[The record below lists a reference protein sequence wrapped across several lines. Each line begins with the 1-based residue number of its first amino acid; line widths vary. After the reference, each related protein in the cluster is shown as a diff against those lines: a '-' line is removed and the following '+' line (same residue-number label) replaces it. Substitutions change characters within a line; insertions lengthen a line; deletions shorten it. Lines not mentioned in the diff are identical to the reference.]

1 MKKIKIFPK
10 MFIQIFS
17 VLAIIII
24 LVHSLVYFIFPK
36 TYLETRKEKIHNI
49 ANEISSNMNG
59 KEIKYIEQ
67 TLELYSKSSEIKAF
81 IKEKNNKNE
90 IQIKD
95 DINVNLESD
104 SNSLIIEE
112 REIMLNDG
120 EKINL
125 QFVSTADMQKD
136 AKDLSIKFL
145 PYSLFISI
153 LFSAIIS
160 LIYAKIIKNNIQE
173 IKIVTDKMMELDKET
188 RLKVNSND
196 EVGELKQQINDL
208 YSTLLRTID
217 NLEFKNKE
225 ILKLEKLK
233 YDFFKGASH
242 ELKTPLA
249 SLKIILEN
257 MKYNIG
263 KYKERDIYINE
274 CIDIVDSLT
283 KNISQILSVHSI
295 ENLNNDEE
303 YLKINDTLEDILKKY
318 EILANQKKITVNNYI
333 SDENIYI
340 GKNVEINMNCVFLD
354 CNKIVIGDN
363 SGIGPGVHIY
373 TVFHSTKALERTSEN
388 STFWKSQT
396 APVII
401 GNNVWIG
408 GGCIILPGVTIGD
421 NTTIGAGSVVTKS
434 IPANVLAVGNPC
446 RILKQIED

>member
-1 MKKIKIFPK
+1 MKKLKIFPK

-17 VLAIIII
+17 VLGIIII
-24 LVHSLVYFIFPK
+24 LVHSLVFFIFPK

-67 TLELYSKSSEIKAF
+67 TLELYSKNSEIKAY

-95 DINVNLESD
+95 NINVNLESD

-112 REIMLNDG
+112 REIKLNDG
-120 EKINL
+120 KKTKL

-136 AKDLSIKFL
+136 AKDLSLKFL
-145 PYSLFISI
+145 PYSLLISI

-160 LIYAKIIKNNIQE
+160 LIYAKSIKNNIQE
-173 IKIVTDKMMELDKET
+173 IKIVTDKMMKLDKKT
-188 RLKVNSND
+188 RLKVSSND

-217 NLEFKNKE
+217 DLEFKNKE

-233 YDFFKGASH
+233 YDFFKGSSH

-263 KYKERDIYINE
+263 KYKDRDYYIND

-283 KNISQILSVHSI
+283 KNISQIVSVYSI
-295 ENLNNDEE
+295 ENLKNDEE
-303 YLKINDTLEDILKKY
+303 LLDINCILEDVLEKY
-318 EILANQKKITVNNYI
+318 EVLANQKNIRINNHI
-333 SDENIYI
+333 SDEKIYI
-340 GKNVEINMNCVFLD
+340 GKTAL
-354 CNKIVIGDN
+354 KIVLSNLISNAVKYTDV
-363 SGIGPGVHIY
+363 SGIINIGTDQGWLYI
-373 TVFHSTKALERTSEN
+373 EN
-388 STFWKSQT
+388 SYKDDE
-396 APVII
+396 
-401 GNNVWIG
+401 
-408 GGCIILPGVTIGD
+408 ILEIDQLFEVKFDLNKENSNGLGLYIVTNLLTNYKI
-421 NTTIGAGSVVTKS
+421 KY
-434 IPANVLAVGNPC
+434 NVLQNKDTFVFK
-446 RILKQIED
+446 IKL

>member
-1 MKKIKIFPK
+1 MIRQLNVYEATQRRLKIIFDY
-10 MFIQIFS
+10 FDYVYVSFS
-17 VLAIIII
+17 GGKDSGVRLNLCID
-24 LVHSLVYFIFPK
+24 
-36 TYLETRKEKIHNI
+36 YLRKYEPGRKLGVFHMDYE
-49 ANEISSNMNG
+49 AQYRQTTE
-59 KEIKYIEQ
+59 YVEQ

-81 IKEKNNKNE
+81 IKERNNNNNE

-95 DINVNLESD
+95 NIDANLESN

-112 REIMLNDG
+112 REIKLNDG
-120 EKINL
+120 KKTYL

-136 AKDLSIKFL
+136 AKDLSLKFL
-145 PYSLFISI
+145 PYSLLISI
-153 LFSAIIS
+153 LFSTIIS
-160 LIYAKIIKNNIQE
+160 LIYAKLIKNNIQE
-173 IKIVTDKMMELDKET
+173 IQIVTDKMMKLDKKI
-188 RLKVNSND
+188 RLEVSSND

-217 NLEFKNKE
+217 DLEFKNKE

-274 CIDIVDSLT
+274 CIEIVDSLT

-333 SDENIYI
+333 LDENIYI
-340 GKNVEINMNCVFLD
+340 GKTALKIILSNLISNAVKYTDVNGVINIGIVNDWLYIENSYGN
-354 CNKIVIGDN
+354 NKISNMDEIFDVKFDLNKEN
-363 SGIGPGVHIY
+363 SNGLGLYIVSNILNNY
-373 TVFHSTKALERTSEN
+373 NIEYKALQDEEFFIFKIKIFS
-388 STFWKSQT
+388 
-396 APVII
+396 
-401 GNNVWIG
+401 
-408 GGCIILPGVTIGD
+408 
-421 NTTIGAGSVVTKS
+421 
-434 IPANVLAVGNPC
+434 
-446 RILKQIED
+446 